1 MAQAPKKANDAGAN
15 AEAAPKKKKLL
26 MMIGVGVALVALSVG
41 GTVVAL
47 KMLAPP
53 AADAPAADAAPH
65 PTLAPAVYVELTPN
79 FVINYAV
86 DGRQRYLQASIT
98 LMHRDPL
105 LDKLISLHMPAI
117 RNGLVM
123 LLSSKNFNDL
133 QTAEG
138 KEQAKADS
146 LAVVQGLLKKEQD
159 ALVASG
165 AKEGLTTANVEQV
178 LFTNFVMQ

>member
-53 AADAPAADAAPH
+53 AEAPAETAESHA
-65 PTLAPAVYVELTPN
+65 TLAPAVYVELAPN
-79 FVINYAV
+79 FVINYSV

-105 LDKLISLHMPAI
+105 LDSLLQLHMPAI
-117 RNGLVM
+117 RNALVM
-123 LLSSKNFNDL
+123 LLSSKDFNSL
-133 QTAEG
+133 QTPEG
-138 KEQAKADS
+138 KEQAKTEA
-146 LAVVQGLLKKEQD
+146 LTVIQTLLKKEQD

-165 AKEGLTTANVEQV
+165 VEEGLTTANIEQV